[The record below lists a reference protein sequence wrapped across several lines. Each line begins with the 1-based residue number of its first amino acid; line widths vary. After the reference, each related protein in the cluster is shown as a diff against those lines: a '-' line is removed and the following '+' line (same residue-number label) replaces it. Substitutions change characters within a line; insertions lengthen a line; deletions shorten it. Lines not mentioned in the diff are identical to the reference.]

1 MTESGNSRDGALI
14 VVDGATGYLG
24 SHLVSTLVQRG
35 YRVRCLVRREK
46 SMETDESIECI
57 DVDYS
62 KELDPELFS
71 GALALV
77 HLIGSIAPRRGESLS
92 GLHRGIT
99 ARVVNAAVAAAVP
112 PEKIIQITALGASA
126 DAPSEYHRTKWL
138 AEEVVRASG
147 IPYVI
152 LRPSLI
158 LGRLVGKRD
167 SKLVQR
173 LLTFIRRK
181 PFVPLVRGGS
191 SRIQPI
197 FVQDVVDA
205 IVASIEQSGDSAT
218 IELGGGKVLKMK
230 ELVDALASRAG
241 KKARILPLDP
251 GLARGIATLAE
262 KLQEVPVLSEDQV
275 VLSLSDNIC
284 QANGFKSLVGR
295 DPTELNE
302 AIDSYQ
308 DDYIRSL

>member
-1 MTESGNSRDGALI
+1 MTESGNSRDGSLI

-35 YRVRCLVRREK
+35 YRVRCLVRREN
-46 SMETDESIECI
+46 SMNTDESIECI

-197 FVQDVVDA
+197 FVQDVYQLPETLSHIVSVD
-205 IVASIEQSGDSAT
+205 D
-218 IELGGGKVLKMK
+218 
-230 ELVDALASRAG
+230 
-241 KKARILPLDP
+241 
-251 GLARGIATLAE
+251 
-262 KLQEVPVLSEDQV
+262 V
-275 VLSLSDNIC
+275 VLMIGAGSIGSVIQTIIS
-284 QANGFKSLVGR
+284 QAEVNHG
-295 DPTELNE
+295 
-302 AIDSYQ
+302 
-308 DDYIRSL
+308 